1 MAHCDLCNSCFFF
14 NEQKLDMPRTAE
26 FLKDKY
32 CKRDF
37 AGCARFLVSKSYGKD
52 RVPESLYPNDTFETL
67 KIN

>member
-1 MAHCDLCNSCFFF
+1 
-14 NEQKLDMPRTAE
+14 MPRTAE

-52 RVPESLYPNDTFETL
+52 RVPEYLYPNDTFETL
-67 KIN
+67 KVN